1 LLGRIQPWGATM
13 ENSIEDWTR
22 FAKHV
27 ENQLVGMDGC
37 FSDSYLGSIKLL
49 IKKLRDKVTLIDQL
63 GLDEKL
69 ICFLQINK
77 IGSEL
82 KTTAHFAKLESI

>member
-1 LLGRIQPWGATM
+1 M

-27 ENQLVGMDGC
+27 ENQLVLMDETY
-37 FSDSYLGSIKLL
+37 SADYLGSVQTLVQDLK
-49 IKKLRDKVTLIDQL
+49 DQVTLIDR
-63 GLDEKL
+63 LDL
-69 ICFLQINK
+69 IERQKCFLQINK

-82 KTTAHFAKLESI
+82 KTTAHFVRFDMETV

>member
-1 LLGRIQPWGATM
+1 M

-27 ENQLVGMDGC
+27 QNQLVFMDETY
-37 FSDSYLGSIKLL
+37 SAAYLGSVQTLVQDL
-49 IKKLRDKVTLIDQL
+49 QNKVTL
-63 GLDEKL
+63 LDRLDLVERQK
-69 ICFLQINK
+69 CFLQINE

-82 KTTAHFAKLESI
+82 KTTAHFARLDM

>member
-1 LLGRIQPWGATM
+1 M

-27 ENQLVGMDGC
+27 ENQLTTQAEL
-37 FSDSYLGSIKLL
+37 FSETYLGSIQVL
-49 IKKLRDKVTLIDQL
+49 IKRLRDKVSLIDHL
-63 GLDEKL
+63 GLEENI

-82 KTTAHFAKLESI
+82 KTTTNSARLEKSRKKKTSELAA